1 VPAPPRG
8 ECPIRVGCYPADRGG
23 CGHSRL
29 IFPAQALAAQG
40 ADVVILDGLN
50 AVWRD
55 GMDGTPELMEILP
68 PPVDVVVIQ
77 RPLTKNLAQAVPML
91 QRSGIA
97 VVCEIDDSFHTV
109 PSGNPAWA
117 EIHPKRSP
125 ERNARWLSEAIRH
138 CDLLTVST
146 PALAARYG
154 AGAEHT
160 VVLRNLIP
168 ERYLSVSPE
177 PLAFLQAAAKDGST
191 PTFSERD
198 PPPLVVGWPGTPST
212 HPGDLEVCR
221 GAVAAAVRDTGAVFG
236 AIGSQATAL
245 VLGIPSSHAVWR
257 PWTTIEDY
265 PTAVASLDVGI
276 APLMD
281 SAFNRCK
288 SALKALEYAALS
300 VPFVHSPLPEY
311 LWLGAGVPAHNP
323 RVWERELK
331 RLLTDEAWR
340 IELAEPGRERASGL
354 TYERGCGDW
363 WDAWEGALTRR
374 RHLTKAR
381 SR

>member
-1 VPAPPRG
+1 MPAPRKG
-8 ECPIRVGCYPADRGG
+8 DSPIRVGIYPADRGG

-40 ADVVILDGLN
+40 ADVVLLDGLN

-55 GMDGTPELMEILP
+55 AVDGTPELVEVLP

-77 RPLTKNLAQAVPML
+77 RPLTRHLAQAVPLL

-97 VVCEIDDSFHTV
+97 VVCEIDDDFSSV
-109 PSGNPAWA
+109 PQGNPAWL
-117 EIHPKRSP
+117 EIHPKRNP
-125 ERNARWLSEAIRH
+125 ERNARWLSEAIRR

-146 PALAARYG
+146 PALASRYG
-154 AGAEHT
+154 PGAEHT

-168 ERYLSVSPE
+168 ERYLSI
-177 PLAFLQAAAKDGST
+177 AADCL
-191 PTFSERD
+191 EIQD
-198 PPPLVVGWPGTPST
+198 PAWDRGAGRNLYEDPVPPLVVGWPGTPST

-221 GAVAAAVRDTGAVFG
+221 GAVAAACRDTGSVFG
-236 AIGSQATAL
+236 AIGSQASAL
-245 VLGIPSSHAVWR
+245 VLGIPSGHAVWR
-257 PWTTIEDY
+257 PWTSIEDY
-265 PTAVASLDVGI
+265 PAAVASLDVGI

-281 SAFNRCK
+281 SAFNRAK
-288 SALKALEYAALS
+288 SALKPLEYAALS

-331 RLLTDEAWR
+331 RLLTDESWR
-340 IELAEPGRERASGL
+340 TELAQQGKERAMGL
-354 TYERGCGDW
+354 TYEAHCDRW
-363 WDAWEGALTRR
+363 WSAWEGALTRR
-374 RHLTKAR
+374 RHLAKVR
-381 SR
+381 